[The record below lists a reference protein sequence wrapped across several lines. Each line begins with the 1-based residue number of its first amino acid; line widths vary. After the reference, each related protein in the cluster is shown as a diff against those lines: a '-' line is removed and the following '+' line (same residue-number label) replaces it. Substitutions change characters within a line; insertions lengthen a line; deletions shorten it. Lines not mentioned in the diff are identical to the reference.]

1 MLYQFIYIY
10 SSDLLILM
18 LLGVLVFLYF
28 SFFAHELN
36 KFFQVNN
43 VIRLISFDSNSV
55 FAGKRN
61 RLMEKKENITPHIV
75 SYKFLIR
82 DFRLRLG

>member
-28 SFFAHELN
+28 SVSVLELN

-43 VIRLISFDSNSV
+43 VILLFSIDSNFA
-55 FAGKRN
+55 FAGERN
-61 RLMEKKENITPHIV
+61 RLTKRKDSITPHIL
-75 SYKFLIR
+75 SCKYLIR
-82 DFRLRLG
+82 DSRLRLG